1 MDLEAQIKIAVEG
14 CGVTLYDI
22 AQLKEHE
29 NNIYRIYITS
39 PDGITLDMCEN
50 VSRMVAPI
58 LDIKVPM
65 RGTSLLEVSSPG
77 IERKL
82 KKLEHLQGS
91 VGENV
96 RGKQYEVG
104 AFKGKLLS
112 FDSENNFTFL
122 GESSEHNKEGE
133 SFTINYNNI
142 LSASTYYNW

>member
-1 MDLEAQIKIAVEG
+1 MELEEQIKIAVEG
-14 CGVTLYDI
+14 CGVVLYDI

-39 PDGITLDMCEN
+39 PAGVTLDMCEN

-58 LDIKVPM
+58 LDINEPM
-65 RGTSLLEVSSPG
+65 RGKYLLEVSSPG

-91 VGENV
+91 IGENV
-96 RGKQYEVG
+96 RGKQFEIG

-112 FDSENNFTFL
+112 FDGENNFTF
-122 GESSEHNKEGE
+122 EGE
-133 SFTINYNNI
+133 DGEIFTINYNNI

>member
-1 MDLEAQIKIAVEG
+1 MELEEEIKIVVEG
-14 CGVTLYDI
+14 CGMSLYDI

-39 PDGITLDMCEN
+39 PEGVSLDKCEE

-58 LDIKVPM
+58 LDIKEPM
-65 RGTSLLEVSSPG
+65 RGKYLLEVSSPG

-82 KKLEHLQGS
+82 KNLAHLQSS

-104 AFKGKLLS
+104 PFKGKLVS
-112 FDSENNFTFL
+112 FDSENNFTF
-122 GESSEHNKEGE
+122 EGE
-133 SFTINYNNI
+133 DGVPFTIPYNSI
-142 LSASTYYNW
+142 LSASTYYIW